1 MLMALLALIGLAPA
15 QASHDPCLGP
25 AWAMSARTAVSCD
38 FADASKAATQGAG
51 TFTGRRTKTAFIITP
66 ASPRSG
72 MSLVISDRVVSTDD
86 APEYAREI
94 GAYGGWINESS
105 QVKSF
110 TGAWNA
116 ELHTWGV
123 SASDVKPGTLVEIV
137 SVPAKPGA

>member
-1 MLMALLALIGLAPA
+1 LMALLALIGLAPA

-25 AWAMSARTAVSCD
+25 TWAMSAKDAVSCD
-38 FADASKAATQGAG
+38 FADASRAATHGAG
-51 TFTGRRTKTAFIITP
+51 TYTGRRTKTAFVITP

-94 GAYGGWINESS
+94 GAYGGWINESW
-105 QVKSF
+105 QVKSY

-116 ELHTWGV
+116 ELRTWGV
-123 SASDVKPGTLVEIV
+123 STADVRPGTLVEIV
-137 SVPAKPGA
+137 SVPATAGA